1 MSNVTTLYTHVLV
14 IAIMSEDGEEY
25 THDCYPMVGV
35 VPRGVANYIENAL
48 ENFNEYEWCP
58 VKVASEVQTT
68 IIAIE
73 NCPPV
78 EGQHPSC
85 VLVTKGEFASAYLI
99 YDGENEEGDAVC
111 IRDDGQTIIL
121 PKTHCCRIPS
131 WDWENGGWYYPSEE
145 M

>member
-1 MSNVTTLYTHVLV
+1 MSKVTTLYTHVFV
-14 IAIMSEDGEEY
+14 IAIMGEDGEET

-35 VPRGVANYIENAL
+35 TPKGVASHVEDAL
-48 ENFNEYEWCP
+48 KNFDEWCP
-58 VKVASEVQTT
+58 AKTASEIQST

-73 NCPPV
+73 NCPTV
-78 EGQHPSC
+78 EGQQPSC
-85 VLVTKGEFASAYLI
+85 VLVTKGEFASNYLI

-111 IRDDGQTIIL
+111 IGDDGQVFVL
-121 PKTHCCRIPS
+121 PKEHCCRIPS